1 MTQAI
6 ATPNHLA
13 RGAKPARTG
22 RVLGRTRLFWLAV
35 LLPTVV
41 ATIYYGVIASKR
53 YASETQFVVR
63 SLSTQRLNGFQLLFK
78 SFGLS
83 PTADDANAVD
93 SYLLSR
99 DAVQALERQ
108 LPLREMFGRPDADAF
123 ARFPHF
129 YMWPRDTFERLY
141 SYYLERVTVVRDAQT
156 GITTLRAIAFDPKD
170 AQKITQHLLGLAEE
184 MVNRL
189 NQRAQHDAVATAEQ
203 DVQLA
208 ENRVIAAQAKL
219 TAFRRE
225 ARFVDPI
232 STSSAILETI
242 TSLSTELADVRA
254 TLDSMRRSSPS
265 HPGIPAM
272 MQRATALKASI
283 EAERLKIAGDD
294 RALAAKLATFEQLVL
309 EEKLDEATLQ
319 SAHTSLE
326 IARQDARKQAI
337 YIEEVVQP
345 NLSDE
350 STEPRR
356 LRIIAATFVTS
367 FLLAAVVWL
376 LVAGTKEHEIR

>member
-6 ATPNHLA
+6 GTPHHFSGSAPVRAGRAT
-13 RGAKPARTG
+13 R
-22 RVLGRTRLFWLAV
+22 RTRLFWLAV
-35 LLPTVV
+35 LLPTL
-41 ATIYYGVIASKR
+41 AAIAYYGLIASKR

-99 DAVQALERQ
+99 DAVRSLEQR
-108 LPLREMFGRPDADAF
+108 LPLREMFSHKDADVF

-129 YMWPRDTFERLY
+129 YLWPRDTFERLY

-170 AQKITQHLLGLAEE
+170 AQRITQTLLNLAED

-189 NQRAQHDAVATAEQ
+189 NQRAQHDAIKSAEQ

-208 ENRVIAAQAKL
+208 EEKVVAAQAKL

-242 TSLSTELADVRA
+242 TSLSTELAGVRA
-254 TLDSMRRSSPS
+254 TLDTMRKSSPAN
-265 HPGIPAM
+265 PGIPAM
-272 MQRATALKASI
+272 TQRAAALKTSI

-294 RALAAKLATFEQLVL
+294 QALAAKLAAFEQLVL

-350 STEPRR
+350 STEPQR
-356 LRIIAATFVTS
+356 LRMIATTLVTS